1 MSLIPKK
8 SDIVFQHIYI
18 TSDEEIKEGDWCY
31 QVELNDGKVD
41 KCYDVTLYHTWTN
54 NGVDKTRKFK
64 KIILTT
70 DPDLI
75 QEGVQEIDDE
85 FLEWFV
91 KNPSC
96 EFVEVKSFCKYG
108 DNCPSQGAYD
118 KQSLCDIGYKIVIP
132 QEEPKKYPIGGYAPG
147 NYRCTC
153 VTCKTK
159 FMGDKRAVQCEP
171 CAIKMTQEE
180 PKQKIIASEEDAKIF
195 VEAIKNP
202 PAPNEEL
209 KQAFK
214 NFSKQEIIEDPDA
227 YWLSPIKKER
237 EWQEEKL
244 KEIFEHYPNAAPRF
258 QYLTGLIQIAL
269 KNIASKKS
277 LETLEEAAKEQWGN
291 VHRTGVLGFIEGAK
305 WQAERM
311 YSKEEVEKIVN
322 RALTYGAT
330 ASFKEWFEQFKKK

>member
-1 MSLIPKK
+1 MKNIYILPKDKPSRLRYFGSKLEIMSLIPKK

-96 EFVEVKSFCKYG
+96 EEVETYKYIHSTE
-108 DNCPSQGAYD
+108 N
-118 KQSLCDIGYKIVIP
+118 GYIILSNIIIP
-132 QEEPKKYPIGGYAPG
+132 QEEPK
-147 NYRCTC
+147 
-153 VTCKTK
+153 
-159 FMGDKRAVQCEP
+159 
-171 CAIKMTQEE
+171 QE
-180 PKQKIIASEEDAKIF
+180 IIASEEDAKIF

-202 PAPNEEL
+202 PAPNENL

-214 NFSKQEIIEDPDA
+214 NFSKQETIEDPDA

-244 KEIFEHYPNAAPRF
+244 REIFEHYPNAAPRY

-277 LETLEEAAKEQWGN
+277 LETLEAAAERMAKDFPHYSVRENMDDSDIKEWFLEALQK
-291 VHRTGVLGFIEGAK
+291 GAK
-305 WQAERM
+305 YQAERM